1 LLILESTATTLVPI
15 ELYTVAPINT
25 TMSAT
30 ARRGIR
36 KEKSLDLD
44 DVFGGFGLPPEM
56 NKSTPDGGDD
66 SDSDAKSISHAPR
79 EQFTPDLSAGD
90 MSDSG
95 RSVSSTRSHSKR
107 GHRKRVVVDRSRTRS
122 KDSLS
127 ALNKSVESGLF
138 SYKDG
143 DSDEEDENLLLG
155 DSEKAE
161 RPKVK
166 SSSKSSERPT
176 IAAAKEKQALERAK
190 LRDRMRRER
199 SPKRDSEKEHNADT
213 KKESSKKRRS
223 NEKERSTKRS
233 DSHGSR
239 KEEKERSTHKT
250 EHGEHT
256 EKERSSGK
264 RRSKDKERSTH
275 SSRKEESEPTEPAL
289 PTPQPYRS
297 KTEKKPKEQPYE
309 PACPT
314 PQPYRSKT
322 QKKKKEPPE
331 EPALPTPQPYR
342 SKTEKKSKKQPQE
355 PALQTRGR
363 AEEKET
369 SSKKVAS
376 SALDETMRHDNL
388 SLSPMKPTKQLK
400 KAPLSPTSPAHKSP
414 TRKVKRTQSRKV
426 DHAEEEE
433 KKEEKPR
440 KKLVLRR
447 PSLKGEQSPRSLT
460 EAEESWAEEA
470 SRASTHQSGATTDDD
485 DDVSDDGTVLQ
496 FDPTQSDNVYRVKQ
510 IQREDSIYNIKNVD
524 GKVVTGHIGEINDS
538 LSNEP
543 KQDVPVFNALG
554 NDDDLSSS
562 QSEAQDDVSS
572 PSDSESESSYDE
584 DEDAPIGGPM
594 QLQDNWHESFVLAP
608 SGGEEELS
616 DPSGDETVLMAPS
629 GGEEEEE
636 SETITPLEP
645 KAPPR
650 ERRAPGR
657 SKSEILQPFPP
668 SDQKAPRRKAPG
680 RCKSSDF
687 GGELLKAS
695 DPKKKKVRR
704 KQVGDIAD
712 LDGPSDSELDSP
724 QKPRRRLKKKGGN
737 IDPPSLGAEHED
749 PSDLGNLNRRAVMKP
764 KRNSGPDGQPHD
776 DTSPET
782 LASGLTA
789 ANLGEHSKATSDTAT
804 EDEGDSKQQNKRMSM
819 GMAIGRYFGRSSRR
833 NSAQTDAEESDDGG
847 SIGGSVHG
855 GVFGRKKNKHM
866 LLGDDDSSFSSG
878 GDGATP
884 F

>member
-1 LLILESTATTLVPI
+1 
-15 ELYTVAPINT
+15 
-25 TMSAT
+25 M
-30 ARRGIR
+30 
-36 KEKSLDLD
+36 DLD

-56 NKSTPDGGDD
+56 AVNQSAPDGGDD

-79 EQFTPDLSAGD
+79 EELSAAD

-95 RSVSSTRSHSKR
+95 QSVSSTRSHSNR

-143 DSDEEDENLLLG
+143 DSDEEDENLLFG
-155 DSEKAE
+155 EGEKAE

-166 SSSKSSERPT
+166 SSSKSSDRPT
-176 IAAAKEKQALERAK
+176 IAAAKEKQALDRTK
-190 LRDRMRRER
+190 LHDRMRRER
-199 SPKRDSEKEHNADT
+199 SGAVSPKRDSEKEHNADT
-213 KKESSKKRRS
+213 KKESSKKRS
-223 NEKERSTKRS
+223 KDSEKERSTHRS

-239 KEEKERSTHKT
+239 KEEKERSKHKS
-250 EHGEHT
+250 EHGEHA

-264 RRSKDKERSTH
+264 RRNKDKERSTKRNDSH
-275 SSRKEESEPTEPAL
+275 GSRKEETEPTEPAL

-322 QKKKKEPPE
+322 QKKKKEQLE
-331 EPALPTPQPYR
+331 EPADPTPQPYR
-342 SKTEKKSKKQPQE
+342 SKTERKASKEKK
-355 PALQTRGR
+355 A
-363 AEEKET
+363 

-376 SALDETMRHDNL
+376 GALDETMRHDNL
-388 SLSPMKPTKQLK
+388 SLSPVKPAKQLK
-400 KAPLSPTSPAHKSP
+400 SAKAPPSPSSPAPRSP
-414 TRKVKRTQSRKV
+414 TRKASVRSPGKRSQSRKV

-460 EAEESWAEEA
+460 EAEENWAEEA
-470 SRASTHQSGATTDDD
+470 SRASTHQSGATTDDDD

-538 LSNEP
+538 LSKEQ
-543 KQDVPVFNALG
+543 KQDVPIFNALG
-554 NDDDLSSS
+554 NDDDHSSS
-562 QSEAQDDVSS
+562 QSEDDLVPSAGEE
-572 PSDSESESSYDE
+572 SDSESLSSHAE
-584 DEDAPIGGPM
+584 DEDAPNSGPM
-594 QLQDNWHESFVLAP
+594 HAQDNWHESFVLAP
-608 SGGEEELS
+608 SGEEEELS
-616 DPSGDETVLMAPS
+616 DPSGNESVDESVLNAPS
-629 GGEEEEE
+629 GGEEE
-636 SETITPLEP
+636 SETIMPLEP
-645 KAPPR
+645 KALR

-657 SKSEILQPFPP
+657 CKSEMLQPFPP

-680 RCKSSDF
+680 RAKSSDF
-687 GGELLKAS
+687 GSELHKAS
-695 DPKKKKVRR
+695 DSKKKKVRR
-704 KQVGDIAD
+704 KQVGDNVD
-712 LDGPSDSELDSP
+712 LEGPSDSELDSP

-737 IDPPSLGAEHED
+737 IDPPSLGDEHED
-749 PSDLGNLNRRAVMKP
+749 PSEPANLNRRAVMQP
-764 KRNSGPDGQPHD
+764 KKNSEPDDQPQE
-776 DTSPET
+776 DTDSET
-782 LASGLTA
+782 LASVLTTT
-789 ANLGEHSKATSDTAT
+789 NFSEPPKVTTDTGF
-804 EDEGDSKQQNKRMSM
+804 EDEGKQPKRMSM

-833 NSAQTDAEESDDGG
+833 NSAETDAEESDGGG

-855 GVFGRKKNKHM
+855 GVFGRGKKKHM
-866 LLGDDDSSFSSG
+866 LLGDDDSFSS